1 MKEKLRQNLQP
12 VLQTQTLYQL
22 NQMKLFIDKSL
33 MEVTSKNFNND
44 EDKIKFL
51 LNALYDIRDFVLSQ
65 TTENSVRIKLIKQ
78 FDKIEEEEFLGNF
91 HQTQEENLLH
101 KTEENLEPDLDQLEK
116 NEEKEV
122 ESTTDS

>member
-1 MKEKLRQNLQP
+1 
-12 VLQTQTLYQL
+12 
-22 NQMKLFIDKSL
+22 MKLFIDKSL

-101 KTEENLEPDLDQLEK
+101 KTEEKLEPDLDQLEK